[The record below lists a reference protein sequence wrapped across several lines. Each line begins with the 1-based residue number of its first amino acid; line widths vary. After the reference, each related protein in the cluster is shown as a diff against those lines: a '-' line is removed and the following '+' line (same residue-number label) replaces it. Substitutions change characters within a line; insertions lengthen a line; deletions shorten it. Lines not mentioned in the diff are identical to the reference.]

1 MNKMPK
7 VIGRALYLA
16 PRKMFMLKRTG
27 LLFLIGQILF
37 LLPLAGQELPPVGY
51 PVPGLKKR
59 SFRQSQRAFVPH
71 FSLYRFIRAQDY
83 MKESRFQLLPMPTGK
98 NYVQQLGF
106 FCRKELELD
115 KRIALPIRFRLG
127 SKEYVDRMEGK

>member
-7 VIGRALYLA
+7 LIGRAVYLA
-16 PRKMFMLKRTG
+16 PRNTFMLKRTG
-27 LLFLIGQILF
+27 VLFFIGQILL

-51 PVPGLKKR
+51 PVPGLKKQN
-59 SFRQSQRAFVPH
+59 FYLPPADFVPR
-71 FSLYRFIRAQDY
+71 FSLYRIIRAQDC
-83 MKESRFQLLPMPTGK
+83 MEEPRFQLLPMPTGK
-98 NYVQQLGF
+98 TYIQQLGF

-115 KRIALPIRFRLG
+115 KRIAIPIRFRLG